1 MDPDWDGAGLLGSW
15 VEMRVP
21 LNADQVLLVPSV
33 LWHLICLRLLNI
45 FLLCVHMLS
54 FFFFF
59 NSDSCKCADPAVLLH
74 ILKSVNKQI

>member
-1 MDPDWDGAGLLGSW
+1 MDPDWDGAGLLGPW
-15 VEMRVP
+15 VEMHLP

-54 FFFFF
+54 FFFFLTVIAA
-59 NSDSCKCADPAVLLH
+59 SVQ
-74 ILKSVNKQI
+74 ILQFYSIS